1 MDFILHLDHHLG
13 QIIARNG
20 NATYAI
26 LFGIVFAETGLVL
39 TPFLPGDSLL
49 FAAGAFAA
57 LGKLAMLP
65 LITIF
70 MTAAILGD
78 AVNYAAGSYFGEK
91 ALQSQLLNPGAIK
104 KTQAFYRK
112 HGGRAIVLARFVP
125 IIRTF
130 APFVAGIGSMPY
142 REFAAFNVG
151 GAVVWVS
158 LFCGAGFLFG
168 NMPWVQSNF
177 TLLILG
183 IVAISVLPVFYEVWQ
198 ARREQTPLS
207 PGSGDA

>member
-1 MDFILHLDHHLG
+1 MQSTML
-13 QIIARNG
+13 QA
-20 NATYAI
+20 ATLVRAAQPLRVCALYP
-26 LFGIVFAETGLVL
+26 GFAQTSLVL
-39 TPFLPGDSLL
+39 
-49 FAAGAFAA
+49 
-57 LGKLAMLP
+57 LA
-65 LITIF
+65 
-70 MTAAILGD
+70 
-78 AVNYAAGSYFGEK
+78 SGEK

-151 GAVVWVS
+151 GAGVWVS

>member
-1 MDFILHLDHHLG
+1 ML
-13 QIIARNG
+13 QA
-20 NATYAI
+20 AT
-26 LFGIVFAETGLVL
+26 LVRAAQL
-39 TPFLPGDSLL
+39 PPVCALCWLAHTPRFL
-49 FAAGAFAA
+49 
-57 LGKLAMLP
+57 LA
-65 LITIF
+65 
-70 MTAAILGD
+70 
-78 AVNYAAGSYFGEK
+78 SGEK

-130 APFVAGIGSMPY
+130 APFVAGVGSMPY
-142 REFAAFNVG
+142 RDFAAYNVG
-151 GAVVWVS
+151 GAMVWVS

-177 TLLILG
+177 TVLILG

-198 ARREQTPLS
+198 ARREQDS
-207 PGSGDA
+207 REPGSGDV